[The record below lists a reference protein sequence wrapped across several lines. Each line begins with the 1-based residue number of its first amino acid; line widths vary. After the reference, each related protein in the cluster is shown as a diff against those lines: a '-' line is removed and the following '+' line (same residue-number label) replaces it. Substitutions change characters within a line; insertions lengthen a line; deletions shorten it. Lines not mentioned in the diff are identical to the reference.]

1 MKSKFIRL
9 LVVLFAVF
17 FLMTALCVVCGAELA
32 ADELYDALPE
42 DAAEMLDKNG
52 ITPEGGAGSVP
63 VSDIFGTIAELVG
76 ESAGKPLK
84 MFGAVTAVILL
95 ASLLSGVSD
104 AAGGTVGKIYP
115 LVTSLTCAAIIS
127 VYMSGILDTARA
139 AFAGIS
145 DFMLVYIPVMAGVTA
160 AGGHTASAAVFSSVS
175 LTAIQVLARLT
186 SSVIIPLTS
195 CMIGITA
202 AGSADPDLGLD
213 RLGEGIKKFI
223 VWGLGLIMT
232 IFLGILSVQT
242 VITSASDN
250 AAMKTL
256 KFAVSSAVPIVGG
269 AASEALSAVS
279 GSISLLKTGIG
290 GFGIAAG
297 VCMVLPP
304 AVTAVCYKFL
314 LFAAGVLSDLF
325 GCGGA
330 GRMIRSGENVMSV
343 IIASLTCFFLFVT
356 VSSALL
362 LAFCRT

>member
-1 MKSKFIRL
+1 MKFKL
-9 LVVLFAVF
+9 LRAITVLSASLILFFAMTVVS
-17 FLMTALCVVCGAELA
+17 GAQFGT
-32 ADELYDALPE
+32 DELYDALPE
-42 DAAEMLDKNG
+42 EAREMLDDGG
-52 ITPEGGAGSVP
+52 ITPEGGADTVP
-63 VSDIFGTIAELVG
+63 VSDIFGMVTELVK
-76 ESAGKPLK
+76 ENAEKPLK

-95 ASLLSGVSD
+95 ASLLSGIGET
-104 AAGGTVGKIYP
+104 AGGTAGRIYP
-115 LVTSLTCAAIIS
+115 LVTALSCAAIVT
-127 VYMSGILDTARA
+127 VYLSGILDTART
-139 AFAGIS
+139 AFSGVT
-145 DFMLVYIPVMAGVTA
+145 DFMLVYIPVIAGVTA
-160 AGGHTASAAVFSSVS
+160 AGGHTASAAVFSSVT

-202 AGSADPDLGLD
+202 AGSADPELGLD
-213 RLGEGIKKFI
+213 RLGEGIKKFV

-232 IFLGILSVQT
+232 LFLGVLSVQT

-279 GSISLLKTGIG
+279 GSLSLLKTGIG
-290 GFGIAAG
+290 GFGISAG
-297 VCMVLPP
+297 VCMLLPP
-304 AVTAVCYKFL
+304 AVTALCYKFL
-314 LFAAGVLSDLF
+314 LFAAGVISDLF

-330 GRMIRSGENVMSV
+330 GRIIKSGENVMSV

-362 LAFCRT
+362 LAFCRS

>member
-1 MKSKFIRL
+1 MKSKIIRVL
-9 LVVLFAVF
+9 TVLPAVLVF
-17 FLMTALCVVCGAELA
+17 MSALCFVCGAQFGT
-32 ADELYDALPE
+32 DELYDALPP
-42 DAAEMLDKNG
+42 DAAEMLDESG
-52 ITPEGGAGSVP
+52 ITPEGGAGDLP
-63 VSDIFGTIAELVG
+63 VSDIFGTIAALVK
-76 ESAGKPLK
+76 ENAEKPLK

-104 AAGGTVGKIYP
+104 ASGGTVGKIYP
-115 LVTSLTCAAIIS
+115 LVTSLSCAAVIS
-127 VYMSGILDTARA
+127 VYMSEILDVASA

-145 DFMLVYIPVMAGVTA
+145 DFMLVYIPVIAGVTA

-195 CMIGITA
+195 CIIGITA

-213 RLGEGIKKFI
+213 RLGEGIKKFV

-232 IFLGILSVQT
+232 LFLGILSVQT

-297 VCMVLPP
+297 ACMVMPA

-314 LFAAGVLSDLF
+314 LFVAGVISDLF
-325 GCGGA
+325 GCGAA
-330 GRMIRSGENVMSV
+330 GRIVKSGENVMSV

-362 LAFCRT
+362 LAFCRS

>member
-1 MKSKFIRL
+1 MKSEIIR
-9 LVVLFAVF
+9 VLTVF
-17 FLMTALCVVCGAELA
+17 LAMPALIAMLCFVSGAHFA
-32 ADELYDALPE
+32 ADELYDALPA
-42 DAAEMLDKNG
+42 DTAEMLDENG
-52 ITPEGGAGSVP
+52 ITPDGGAGSVP
-63 VSDIFGTIAELVG
+63 VSDIFGTIAGLVRDN
-76 ESAGKPLK
+76 AGKPLK
-84 MFGAVTAVILL
+84 MFGTVTAVILL
-95 ASLLSGVSD
+95 ASLLSGVSG
-104 AAGGTVGKIYP
+104 AAGGTAGKIYP
-115 LVTSLTCAAIIS
+115 LVTSLACAAVIS
-127 VYMSGILDTARA
+127 AYMSSILDTARA

-145 DFMLVYIPVMAGVTA
+145 DFMLVYIPVIAGVTA

-175 LTAIQVLARLT
+175 LTAIQVLARIT

-213 RLGEGIKKFI
+213 RLGDGIKKFI

-297 VCMVLPP
+297 VCMVLPL

-314 LFAAGVLSDLF
+314 LFAAGVISDLF
-325 GCGGA
+325 GCTGT

-362 LAFCRT
+362 LAFCRS